1 MPALKSRVDLRGE
14 TYRANREAQLALLKE
29 LDKQLELAIAGGG
42 ERYQQRHRERGKLLA
57 RERIE
62 LLLDPDSPFLEL
74 SSLAAW
80 GTEFTVGASVVT
92 GVGVVSGV
100 ECVIIAHD
108 PTVRGGAMNPYSL
121 RKGLRALEIARTS
134 RLPVM
139 NLVESGGA
147 DLPSQAD
154 LFVPGGRT
162 FHELTELSANAV
174 PTVALVFGNSTA
186 GGAYVP
192 GMCDYAV
199 LVDRQAK
206 VFLGGP
212 PLVKMATGE
221 EADDESLGGAE
232 MHSKTSGLSDY
243 FAVDEYDAIRIGRE
257 IMARINWRKQGP
269 PPGPAT
275 EPRYDPDEILGI
287 VSADVKVP
295 FDPREVLAR
304 VVDDSDFDEYKP
316 LYGTSLVTGWAR
328 VHGYPV
334 GVLANHRGVLF
345 SEESQKAAEFILLA
359 NQTDTPL
366 VFLQNTTGYMVGA
379 SYEQGGILKDG
390 AKMINAVTNSAVPH
404 LTITMA
410 SSFGAGNYG
419 MSGRAFDPRFVFAW
433 PGAKL
438 AVMGAAQL
446 AGVLSIVGRASAKA
460 AGRPFDEEAD
470 RARTAAVEAQIEA
483 ESHAFFVTAR
493 LYDDGI
499 IDPRDTR
506 TVLGLTLFG
515 RALRPGGRPPR
526 LRRIPDVTP
535 MTKSIGKLL
544 VANRGEIAARV
555 IRTAH
560 ALGIATVAVHSDP
573 DADAP
578 YVMLADEAIRLP
590 GAAPADTYLRG
601 EAIIAAAAR
610 TAADA
615 VHPGY
620 GFLSENAAFARACAG
635 AGLIFVGPAPG
646 TIEAMGDKLAAK
658 AMMAEA
664 GVPVLPFV
672 TVTADH
678 AADVGFPLLVK
689 AAFGGGGR
697 GMRLVTDPA
706 ELTEAVSAA
715 RREAAAAFGDGTV
728 FLERYVPD
736 PRHVEVQILGD
747 AHGNLVH
754 LFERECSIQ
763 RRYQKIVEES
773 PSPVVDRALRAALT
787 QAAVTAGRAVGY
799 TGAGTVEFV
808 LARDG
813 SFYFLEM
820 NTRLQVE
827 HPVTEEVTG
836 LDLVELQLR
845 IAEGEPLPPEAREA
859 AISGHAIEARLYAED
874 VPAGF
879 LPVTGTL
886 HRFSIPSGPGL
897 RIDTGYRDGSKI
909 SPHYDAMLAKVIAHG
924 RTRADAAR
932 RLARALQTA
941 EIHGLTTNRDLLVAI
956 LREPD
961 FLAGATDTGY
971 LTRHEPAARGA
982 ATGTGHATARHA
994 LVAALARQAVNRA
1007 SAPVLGTLPSGWRN
1021 VFSAPQ
1027 RVSYTAAGEPYDV
1040 AYRVLGASVQASVN
1054 GVPLGEA
1061 RLRGTSPDR
1070 VDLEI
1075 DGTRRVYRVHRVGPD
1090 TYVDASDGSSA
1101 LTEVPRLGDP
1111 EKQAA
1116 AGSLL
1121 APMPG
1126 LVRRVLVEV
1135 GTTVAA
1141 GQPLLV
1147 LEAMKMEQ
1155 TVAAPAAGVVAEL
1168 RAKAGE
1174 QVAAGQVLA
1183 VVEASTAGA
1192 AREAHE

>member
-1 MPALKSRVDLRGE
+1 
-14 TYRANREAQLALLKE
+14 
-29 LDKQLELAIAGGG
+29 
-42 ERYQQRHRERGKLLA
+42 
-57 RERIE
+57 
-62 LLLDPDSPFLEL
+62 
-74 SSLAAW
+74 
-80 GTEFTVGASVVT
+80 
-92 GVGVVSGV
+92 
-100 ECVIIAHD
+100 
-108 PTVRGGAMNPYSL
+108 
-121 RKGLRALEIARTS
+121 
-134 RLPVM
+134 
-139 NLVESGGA
+139 
-147 DLPSQAD
+147 
-154 LFVPGGRT
+154 
-162 FHELTELSANAV
+162 
-174 PTVALVFGNSTA
+174 
-186 GGAYVP
+186 
-192 GMCDYAV
+192 
-199 LVDRQAK
+199 
-206 VFLGGP
+206 
-212 PLVKMATGE
+212 
-221 EADDESLGGAE
+221 
-232 MHSKTSGLSDY
+232 
-243 FAVDEYDAIRIGRE
+243 
-257 IMARINWRKQGP
+257 
-269 PPGPAT
+269 
-275 EPRYDPDEILGI
+275 
-287 VSADVKVP
+287 
-295 FDPREVLAR
+295 
-304 VVDDSDFDEYKP
+304 
-316 LYGTSLVTGWAR
+316 
-328 VHGYPV
+328 
-334 GVLANHRGVLF
+334 
-345 SEESQKAAEFILLA
+345 
-359 NQTDTPL
+359 
-366 VFLQNTTGYMVGA
+366 
-379 SYEQGGILKDG
+379 
-390 AKMINAVTNSAVPH
+390 
-404 LTITMA
+404 
-410 SSFGAGNYG
+410 
-419 MSGRAFDPRFVFAW
+419 
-433 PGAKL
+433 
-438 AVMGAAQL
+438 
-446 AGVLSIVGRASAKA
+446 
-460 AGRPFDEEAD
+460 
-470 RARTAAVEAQIEA
+470 
-483 ESHAFFVTAR
+483 
-493 LYDDGI
+493 
-499 IDPRDTR
+499 
-506 TVLGLTLFG
+506 
-515 RALRPGGRPPR
+515 
-526 LRRIPDVTP
+526 
-535 MTKSIGKLL
+535 MTKSISKLL

-578 YVMLADEAIRLP
+578 YVTLADEAIRLP

-610 TAADA
+610 TAANA

-635 AGLIFVGPAPG
+635 AGLVFVGPAPG

-672 TVTADH
+672 KAQAGH
-678 AADVGFPLLVK
+678 AADIGFPLLVK

-697 GMRLVTDPA
+697 GMRLVTGPA

-773 PSPVVDRALRAALT
+773 PSPAVDGALRAALT

-827 HPVTEEVTG
+827 HPVTEAVTG

-845 IAEGEPLPPEAREA
+845 IAEGEPLPPETREA

-886 HRFSIPSGPGL
+886 HRFAIPSGPGL
-897 RIDTGYRDGSKI
+897 RTDTGYRDGSVV

-971 LTRHEPAARGA
+971 LTRHEPATRAA
-982 ATGTGHATARHA
+982 ATGTGPATARHA
-994 LVAALARQAVNRA
+994 LVAALARQVVNRA
-1007 SAPVLGTLPSGWRN
+1007 GAPVLGTLPSGWRN
-1021 VFSAPQ
+1021 VFSVPQ
-1027 RVSYTAAGEPYDV
+1027 RVSYTVPNTADQRIYDV
-1040 AYRVLGASVQASVN
+1040 EYRVLGVTIQASVN
-1054 GVPLGEA
+1054 GAPAGDAVRIRKA
-1061 RLRGTSPDR
+1061 ASDR

-1075 DGTRRVYRVHRVGPD
+1075 DGTRRVYRVHRVGPQ

-1101 LTEVPRLGDP
+1101 LTEVPRFGDP

-1126 LVRRVLVEV
+1126 LVRRVLVEA

-1183 VVEASTAGA
+1183 VVEAGTVGPGQGSP
-1192 AREAHE
+1192 